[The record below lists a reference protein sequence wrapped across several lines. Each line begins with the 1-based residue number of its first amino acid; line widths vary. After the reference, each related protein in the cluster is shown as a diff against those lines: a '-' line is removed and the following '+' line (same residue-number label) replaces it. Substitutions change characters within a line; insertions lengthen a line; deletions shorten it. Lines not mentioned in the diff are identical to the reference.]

1 MDGLCSDGSN
11 NDCKAFSEEQLTAP
25 AASPSP
31 KGVDAPAALLVQS
44 GSQKEGASSASA
56 SLVLPACMPASSSSA
71 YVWTYESG
79 LAEVTWDR
87 EGVKIED
94 CVGTKW
100 LSARCRGGLQIKD
113 VMSGRDLGGGAL
125 ALSAD
130 PRKVTETGAEV
141 SGAYGLSLAE
151 SGAKYLYDVCVELRQ
166 AHAAR
171 GWTAEDARMLQ
182 EQGQACLQKQRRYFL
197 EGIPSAL
204 VKACGKGYEGVKLD
218 TSKVFQLPENLYM
231 MTRGCSDGTVRVDA
245 MEYVA
250 WLVSA
255 DAKDSLEATYDP
267 RLALLGGL
275 VHDVDAALGSH
286 FSTALDGASAVIIV
300 RMRHVPHPLL

>member
-1 MDGLCSDGSN
+1 MDGLRNDGSN
-11 NDCKAFSEEQLTAP
+11 NNCKAFGKQQLAAP
-25 AASPSP
+25 SVAV
-31 KGVDAPAALLVQS
+31 GAPGALLVQS
-44 GSQKEGASSASA
+44 SGQEKGATPAPA
-56 SLVLPACMPASSSSA
+56 SLSLPACMPASSSCA
-71 YVWTYESG
+71 YVWTCDSR
-79 LAEVTWDR
+79 LVEVAGRD
-87 EGVKIED
+87 GVEIED
-94 CVGTKW
+94 SIGTKW
-100 LSARCRGGLQIKD
+100 LSARYRGGLHIKD
-113 VMSGRDLGGGAL
+113 VMSGRDLGSAPL

-141 SGAYGLSLAE
+141 SGAYALPQAE
-151 SGAKYLYDVCVELRQ
+151 SGAKHLYDVCVELRQ

-171 GWTAEDARMLQ
+171 GWTVEDAGMLQ

-218 TSKVFQLPENLYM
+218 TSEVFQLPENLYM
-231 MTRGCSDGTVRVDA
+231 MSRECSDGAVRANA

-286 FSTALDGASAVIIV
+286 FSTALDGASAVLIV